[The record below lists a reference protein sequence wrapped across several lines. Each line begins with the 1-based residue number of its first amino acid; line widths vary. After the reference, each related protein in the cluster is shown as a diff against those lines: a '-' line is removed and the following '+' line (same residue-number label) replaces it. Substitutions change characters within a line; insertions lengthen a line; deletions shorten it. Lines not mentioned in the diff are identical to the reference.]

1 MHIRLQSHDRGQ
13 DNSSMENML
22 TPVLNA
28 DLMADSHEAV
38 DAIKTAAGL
47 TDAQFAAL
55 CMPVLRAYADHVQR
69 LPLTAAAF
77 GSPKGA
83 WEFGLTA
90 AMVAYRYAGTVIFFP
105 TLGAEERRMLE
116 PQCRYMAF
124 LATLST
130 AVATVAESSV
140 LVAGEDEYHPL
151 SVETTL
157 YAWLTEHPSPRFSW
171 RVPAAPLSAQAG
183 AAIAANFV
191 PKRLLVN
198 FDLRTVLMM
207 YEAINPKTTM
217 NGVESTLARVVRQA
231 VQGVLEHYKSKQAGT
246 FQPDANATGVSHA
259 EADKVASK
267 LIALANP
274 TILANPL
281 EAPATPRV
289 AATPTNAAP
298 ATQTPNSTQAVPVEA
313 PDTTAVPYQP
323 ALAPAA
329 AAHQTE
335 PLLPTSS
342 TSNEAEEKLSRG
354 HKVLREWFSA
364 LKQHEK
370 FSVLKDQLVM
380 NEAGI
385 EVPVSMLG
393 MFGVSGATIRK
404 MMDDAGLVLGRSP
417 NARGVILHPG
427 LRDRF
432 ITQ

>member
-1 MHIRLQSHDRGQ
+1 
-13 DNSSMENML
+13 ML
-22 TPVLNA
+22 TPISSA
-28 DLMADSHEAV
+28 DLLADSPDAI

-55 CMPVLRAYADHVQR
+55 CVPVLRAFADNVQR

-90 AMVAYRYAGTVIFFP
+90 TMVAYRYAGTVIFFP

-124 LATLST
+124 LVTLAT
-130 AVATVAESSV
+130 AVATVAESSA
-140 LVAGEDEYHPL
+140 LIAGDDEYHPL
-151 SVETTL
+151 NVDGNL
-157 YAWLTEHPSPRFSW
+157 YTWLSEHANARFAW

-183 AAIAANFV
+183 AAIAAHFI
-191 PKRLLVN
+191 PKRLLTN
-198 FDLRTVLMM
+198 FDLRAVLMM
-207 YEAINPKTTM
+207 YEAVSPRTTM

-231 VQGVLEHYKSKQAGT
+231 VQGVLDHYKSKQAGT
-246 FQPDANATGVSHA
+246 FQPEANAMGISTVDAG
-259 EADKVASK
+259 KVASK
-267 LIALANP
+267 LIAVANP

-281 EAPATPRV
+281 ETPVAPV
-289 AATPTNAAP
+289 
-298 ATQTPNSTQAVPVEA
+298 
-313 PDTTAVPYQP
+313 
-323 ALAPAA
+323 PAA
-329 AAHQTE
+329 AQPGAAAV
-335 PLLPTSS
+335 SS
-342 TSNEAEEKLSRG
+342 TSLQKAPAQEGQGPAVDAHLAASISPASTTMATSQPVTGDANEAEEKLGRG

-364 LKQHEK
+364 LKQHPQ
-370 FSVLKDQLVM
+370 FHVLKDQLVM
-380 NEAGI
+380 SGEGI

-393 MFGVSGATIRK
+393 MFGVSGATVRK
-404 MMDDAGLVLGRSP
+404 MMDDAGLILGRSP